1 MKVIDIVRTYHDKDA
16 LILVPN
22 DHKSVNFVKAGSNPR
37 DKRGQNKSRGD
48 VRCFRC
54 GQLGHFA
61 KDCTSAETGTSADK
75 WAKDGGTI
83 KCFRCDRLGHR
94 ASECRAKWEDCVP
107 KSKESGRGR
116 NRTRGGRGGRQR
128 DRVHQIEESDSG
140 SENNQDDEA
149 AYYAFR
155 SIEDTGSDVPRR
167 NLRSD
172 VLRVKVGNVGTDV
185 VVDSGATCNLM
196 SENTFKLV
204 TADIDVN
211 LRASNSKV
219 FTYCATEPLTI
230 LGKCAL
236 RLQAGRACCVADF
249 IVIPGDQSTLLGRP
263 TSEKLNL
270 LKVGYEVN
278 ACDAGKE
285 VHSILHSL
293 RKKYPQVFTGLGKL
307 KNYLLK
313 LHIDQNVK
321 PVAQHRRIP
330 FNRRAKVCDKLAE
343 LEGLDVI
350 EPISGPTSWVN
361 PLVVVE
367 KPSGDIRLCLDM
379 RRANEAIKR
388 EKHPVPTVDETLQEI
403 SGARVFCKLD
413 LNMAFHQIELDES
426 CRDITTFAGPN
437 SLYRYK
443 RLNFGMNM
451 ATEKFQCII
460 GQILKG
466 CPGACNLHDDIRV
479 VAEDYAQLYERVE
492 AVIKRLHEHGL
503 TLNFPKCNVGDSMV
517 FMGHNM
523 TSKGMKVADAKVKAI
538 VEAPKPKTKAELR
551 SFLGLAQFCA
561 RFVVNFA
568 IITSP
573 LCELTGSQVKW
584 EWLPVHDKAFRDVKS
599 KLTSSPVMAYFKQG
613 ARTRVVTDASP
624 VGLGAILEQQQHDGS
639 FKPVHYASRKLTHV
653 ESRYSQFE
661 REALGVRL
669 PIEDS
674 GNVEVETKQTEEFA
688 RSVVTEAVPAA
699 ITPSVIEQES
709 TNDATLQAIEECIL
723 TSDWSNLSQS
733 PYHAVKDELW
743 LYGRLVMRGDRI
755 VIPEKLRD
763 KMIRLAHEGHQG
775 MVRTKAR
782 LRNKAWWPGIDKE
795 VESFIRACHPCQLVG
810 ARAKPE
816 PIKSTALPDGPWFD
830 LAVDLLEVC
839 NGEHLLVTTDYY
851 SRWPEVVLLKKTDT
865 GHVTRV
871 MDAMFQTHGLP
882 FSVRS
887 DNGPPFNTAGFDAF
901 LEYLGIEH
909 KTSVPYWPQSN
920 GNVERFN
927 ETLLKC
933 IRIAKLEKKDWK
945 KEVEN
950 FLFQYRNTPRVATGV
965 SPAQALMG
973 RELRD
978 KLPKLQLQHGRP
990 TEAEWQVKLRERDAR
1005 SKLVS
1010 KTYADEKRGALS
1022 SSIKEGEKVLL
1033 QKPFRENK
1041 LEHFSAPEPYEV
1053 VNKDGGGLTLQ
1064 NSKATRFRSTG
1075 HVSNK
1080 IFISKNH
1087 IFLLRPSVS
1096 WPDTSPFETTIG
1108 KDDLEHETART
1119 TGTKRPGRT
1128 HE

>member
-1 MKVIDIVRTYHDKDA
+1 M
-16 LILVPN
+16 
-22 DHKSVNFVKAGSNPR
+22 
-37 DKRGQNKSRGD
+37 
-48 VRCFRC
+48 
-54 GQLGHFA
+54 
-61 KDCTSAETGTSADK
+61 
-75 WAKDGGTI
+75 
-83 KCFRCDRLGHR
+83 
-94 ASECRAKWEDCVP
+94 
-107 KSKESGRGR
+107 
-116 NRTRGGRGGRQR
+116 
-128 DRVHQIEESDSG
+128 
-140 SENNQDDEA
+140 
-149 AYYAFR
+149 
-155 SIEDTGSDVPRR
+155 
-167 NLRSD
+167 
-172 VLRVKVGNVGTDV
+172 
-185 VVDSGATCNLM
+185 
-196 SENTFKLV
+196 
-204 TADIDVN
+204 
-211 LRASNSKV
+211 
-219 FTYCATEPLTI
+219 
-230 LGKCAL
+230 
-236 RLQAGRACCVADF
+236 
-249 IVIPGDQSTLLGRP
+249 
-263 TSEKLNL
+263 
-270 LKVGYEVN
+270 
-278 ACDAGKE
+278 
-285 VHSILHSL
+285 
-293 RKKYPQVFTGLGKL
+293 YPQVFTGLGKL
-307 KNYLLK
+307 KNYKLK

-492 AVIKRLHEHGL
+492 VVIKRLHEHGL

-523 TSKGMKVADAKVKAI
+523 TSKGLKVSDAKVKAI

-573 LCELTGSQVKW
+573 LWDLTGSQVKW

-661 REALGVRL
+661 REALGVRWACEKFILFLLGATFEIRTDHKPLLRVLSPGSKPPSARIERWLLFMQQFHYTVKYIKGKDNYADVLSRL

-743 LYGRLVMRGDRI
+743 LYWRLVMRGDRI

-871 MDAMFQTHGLP
+871 MDAMFQTDGLP

-887 DNGPPFNTAGFDAF
+887 DNGPPFNAAGFDAF

-950 FLFQYRNTPRVATGV
+950 FLFQYKNTPHVATGV

-973 RELRD
+973 RELTL
-978 KLPKLQLQHGRP
+978 KPP
-990 TEAEWQVKLRERDAR
+990 EATIV
-1005 SKLVS
+1005 
-1010 KTYADEKRGALS
+1010 
-1022 SSIKEGEKVLL
+1022 
-1033 QKPFRENK
+1033 
-1041 LEHFSAPEPYEV
+1041 
-1053 VNKDGGGLTLQ
+1053 
-1064 NSKATRFRSTG
+1064 
-1075 HVSNK
+1075 
-1080 IFISKNH
+1080 
-1087 IFLLRPSVS
+1087 
-1096 WPDTSPFETTIG
+1096 ET
-1108 KDDLEHETART
+1108 
-1119 TGTKRPGRT
+1119 
-1128 HE
+1128 